1 MYVITGA
8 AEERDCLPMRE
19 DYATPGKMTFFD
31 RTMVRFR
38 DRSTASKVW
47 FFVLILLYIG
57 LAIYIPHVGSS
68 QKVFTGFGK
77 KMPFSSC
84 TGVISSLMSVTLIF
98 MLVFYGKIGYWTALT
113 LSICQFPQQIVGI
126 IRAPVLTGLPGI
138 FSNLLIILTI
148 TVIYRN
154 QRRTVIAQQKLQEQ
168 AVTDTLTGLPNR
180 FACNVFLSRLVE
192 KREPFA
198 LVSIDLN
205 NFKGI
210 NDMLGHFAGDQVLQA
225 VAERWKEAVAA
236 GGTGIHSTIGRIGG
250 DEFELFIQGC
260 SSEDEIL
267 TTIGRFRAAL
277 EEPLT
282 VSEIDYRLQASFG
295 YVTFPMDAAT
305 PDSLVTYADIAMNK
319 AKSSGGARTIVR
331 FTRDLLSYEHEL
343 EIEQEIRSALE
354 EDRVFYH
361 LQPQFNIDHQLRGF
375 EALARIRGKDGKLIS
390 PGDFIPVAEK
400 TGLVSK
406 IDSTV
411 FRKAAAFFGDVV
423 RKSGSDI
430 TLSVN
435 ISVQHM
441 MKNNFI
447 AEVKSILEES
457 RMPAEQIE
465 IEITESIMIDSAEN
479 ALRCL
484 DEMKRLGLR
493 IAIDDF
499 GTGYSS
505 LSYLNKMSADLLKV
519 DKAFID
525 QMNATDSSRQYVAA
539 IISIGHIMNLKVIA
553 EGVEEGDQMET
564 LRKIGCDFIQGF
576 IWGRPMPPEEA
587 EKLVA

>member
-1 MYVITGA
+1 
-8 AEERDCLPMRE
+8 MRE
-19 DYATPGKMTFFD
+19 HYATPGKMTFFD

-38 DRSTASKVW
+38 DRRTSSKVW
-47 FFVLILLYIG
+47 FVILVLLYIG
-57 LAIYIPHVGSS
+57 FCIYIPQVGAS
-68 QKVFTGFGK
+68 QKVFTAFGK
-77 KMPFSSC
+77 RMPFSSC
-84 TGVISSLMSVTLIF
+84 TGVISSLMSITLIF
-98 MLVFYGKIGYWTALT
+98 MLVFYGKVGYWTALT

-154 QRRTVIAQQKLQEQ
+154 QRRTIIAQQKLQEQ

-180 FACNVFLSRLVE
+180 FACNVYLSRLVE

-210 NDMLGHFAGDQVLQA
+210 NDMLGHIAGDQVLQA

-267 TTIGRFRAAL
+267 QTIGRFRAAL

-282 VSEIDYRLQASFG
+282 VSEIDYHLQASFG
-295 YVTFPMDAAT
+295 YVTFPMDATT

-319 AKSSGGARTIVR
+319 AKSSGGARTVVR

-375 EALARIRGKDGKLIS
+375 EALARIRGKDGKPIS

-457 RMPAEQIE
+457 RVPAEQIE

>member
-1 MYVITGA
+1 
-8 AEERDCLPMRE
+8 
-19 DYATPGKMTFFD
+19 
-31 RTMVRFR
+31 MVRFR
-38 DRSTASKVW
+38 DRKTSSKVW
-47 FFVLILLYIG
+47 FVILGLLYIG
-57 LAIYIPHVGSS
+57 LAIYIPRVGAS

-77 KMPFSSC
+77 TMPFSSC

-113 LSICQFPQQIVGI
+113 LSICQFPQQIIGI
-126 IRAPVLTGLPGI
+126 VRAPVLTGLPGI

-154 QRRTVIAQQKLQEQ
+154 QRRTVIAQQKLQDQ
-168 AVTDTLTGLPNR
+168 AVTDSLTGLPNR
-180 FACNVFLSRLVE
+180 FACSVYLSRLVE
-192 KREPFA
+192 KREPFV

-210 NDMLGHFAGDQVLQA
+210 NDMLGHRAGDQVLQA
-225 VAERWKEAVAA
+225 VAERWKDAAAA
-236 GGTGIHSTIGRIGG
+236 GGTGNPNAIGRIGG

-267 TTIGRFRAAL
+267 ETIGRFRAAL

-282 VSEIDYRLQASFG
+282 VSEIDYHLQASFG
-295 YVTFPMDAAT
+295 YVTFPMDATT

-375 EALARIRGKDGKLIS
+375 EALARIRGKDGKLIN

-400 TGLVSK
+400 TGLVSN
-406 IDSTV
+406 IDSIV

-423 RKSGSDI
+423 CKSGSDI

-447 AEVKSILEES
+447 SEVKSILAEC
-457 RMPAEQIE
+457 RVPAEQIE

-479 ALRCL
+479 AFRCL
-484 DEMKRLGLR
+484 DEMKQLGLR

-553 EGVEEGDQMET
+553 EGVEESDQMET

>member
-1 MYVITGA
+1 
-8 AEERDCLPMRE
+8 MRE
-19 DYATPGKMTFFD
+19 QSANPGKMSFFD

-47 FFVLILLYIG
+47 FVILILLYIG
-57 LAIYIPHVGSS
+57 LAIYIPQVGAS
-68 QKVFTGFGK
+68 QKVFSAFGK
-77 KMPFSSC
+77 MMPFSSC
-84 TGVISSLMSVTLIF
+84 TGVISSLMSITLIF
-98 MLVFYGKIGYWTALT
+98 MLVFYGKLGYWIALT

-126 IRAPVLTGLPGI
+126 VRAPVLTGLPGI

-154 QRRTVIAQQKLQEQ
+154 QRQTAIAQRQLQDQ
-168 AVTDTLTGLPNR
+168 AVTDSLTGLPNR
-180 FACNVFLSRLVE
+180 FACGIYLDHLLE
-192 KREPFA
+192 KREPFV
-198 LVSIDLN
+198 LVSIDLK

-210 NDMLGHFAGDQVLQA
+210 NDMMGHDTGDQVLRA
-225 VAERWKEAVAA
+225 VAERWKAAVETAP
-236 GGTGIHSTIGRIGG
+236 GTENLIGRTSG
-250 DEFELFIQGC
+250 DEFVLFIRKFNAD
-260 SSEDEIL
+260 DEIRQ
-267 TTIGRFRAAL
+267 TISHFRTEL
-277 EEPLT
+277 EKPLT
-282 VSEIDYRLQASFG
+282 IDEIDFHLQAAFG
-295 YVTFPMDAAT
+295 YAKYPMDAAT
-305 PDSLVTYADIAMNK
+305 HDALITYADIAMNK
-319 AKSSGGARTIVR
+319 AKNSGGSRTVVA

-343 EIEQEIRSALE
+343 EIEQQLRAALD

-361 LQPQFNIDHQLRGF
+361 LQPQYNINHQLRGF
-375 EALARIRGKDGKLIS
+375 EALARIKDKDGKMIS
-390 PGDFIPVAEK
+390 PGEFIPVAEK

-406 IDSTV
+406 IDSAV
-411 FRKAAAFFGDVV
+411 FRKAASFFGDVV

-447 AEVKSILEES
+447 SEVKSILQECNV
-457 RMPAEQIE
+457 PPHQIE

-479 ALRCL
+479 AFRCL
-484 DEMKRLGLR
+484 DELKQLGLR

-539 IISIGHIMNLKVIA
+539 IISIGHIMNLEVIA

-564 LRKIGCDFIQGF
+564 LRDIGCDFIQGF

>member
-1 MYVITGA
+1 
-8 AEERDCLPMRE
+8 MRE
-19 DYATPGKMTFFD
+19 SNANSGKLNFLS
-31 RTMVRFR
+31 RTMVPFR
-38 DRSTASKVW
+38 DRKTSSKIA
-47 FFVLILLYIG
+47 FAVLLLLYIG
-57 LAIYIPHVGSS
+57 GSIYMPYVGSS
-68 QKVFTGFGK
+68 QKVFPAFGK
-77 KMPFSSC
+77 MMPFSSC
-84 TGVISSLMSVTLIF
+84 TGVLSSLLSISLIF
-98 MLVFYGKIGYWTALT
+98 LVVFYGKLGYWVALA
-113 LSICQFPQQIVGI
+113 LSILQFPQQIINI
-126 IRAPVLTGLPGI
+126 IKAPVLSGLPGV
-138 FSNLLIILTI
+138 FSNILIIITI

-154 QRRTVIAQQKLQEQ
+154 QRRTNAAQLKLRDQ

-180 FACNVFLSRLVE
+180 FACGVYLDQLLD

-198 LVSIDLN
+198 IVFIDLK

-210 NDMLGHFAGDQVLQA
+210 NDMMGHEAGDKVLRA
-225 VAERWKEAVAA
+225 VAERWKAAVETAP
-236 GGTGIHSTIGRIGG
+236 GTENLIGRTSG
-250 DEFELFIQGC
+250 DEFVLFIRGYD
-260 SSEDEIL
+260 SEEEVKQTISHFRTELEKPLTIDEID
-267 TTIGRFRAAL
+267 FH
-277 EEPLT
+277 
-282 VSEIDYRLQASFG
+282 LQAAFG
-295 YVTFPMDAAT
+295 YAKYPMDAAT
-305 PDSLVTYADIAMNK
+305 HDALATYAEIAMNK
-319 AKSSGGARTIVR
+319 AKSSGGSRTVVA

-343 EIEQEIRSALE
+343 EIEQQLRAALD

-361 LQPQFNIDHQLRGF
+361 LQPQYNINHQLRGF
-375 EALARIRGKDGKLIS
+375 EALARIKDKDGKMIS
-390 PGDFIPVAEK
+390 PDEFIPVAEK

-406 IDSTV
+406 IDSAV
-411 FRKAAAFFGDVV
+411 FRKAASFFGDVV

-430 TLSVN
+430 ILSVN

-447 AEVKSILEES
+447 SEVKSILEECNVPP
-457 RMPAEQIE
+457 RQIE

-479 ALRCL
+479 AFRCL
-484 DEMKRLGLR
+484 DELKQLGLR

-525 QMNATDSSRQYVAA
+525 QMNTTDSSRQYVAA
-539 IISIGHIMNLKVIA
+539 IISIGHIMNLEVIA

-564 LRKIGCDFIQGF
+564 LRDIGCDFIQGF

>member
-1 MYVITGA
+1 
-8 AEERDCLPMRE
+8 
-19 DYATPGKMTFFD
+19 MTFFD

-47 FFVLILLYIG
+47 FFILILLYIG
-57 LAIYIPHVGSS
+57 LAIYIPRVGAS

-77 KMPFSSC
+77 TMPFSSC

-126 IRAPVLTGLPGI
+126 VRAPVLTGLPGI

-154 QRRTVIAQQKLQEQ
+154 QRRTVIAQQKLQDQ
-168 AVTDTLTGLPNR
+168 AVTDSLTGLPNR
-180 FACNVFLSRLVE
+180 FACSVYLSRLVE
-192 KREPFA
+192 KREPFV

-210 NDMLGHFAGDQVLQA
+210 NDMLGHRAGDQVLQA
-225 VAERWKEAVAA
+225 VAERWKDAAAA
-236 GGTGIHSTIGRIGG
+236 GGTGNPNAIGRIGG

-260 SSEDEIL
+260 SAEDEIL
-267 TTIGRFRAAL
+267 ETIGRFRAAL

-282 VSEIDYRLQASFG
+282 VSEIDYHLQASFG
-295 YVTFPMDAAT
+295 YVTFPMDATT

-375 EALARIRGKDGKLIS
+375 EALARIRGKDGKLIN

-400 TGLVSK
+400 TGLVSN
-406 IDSTV
+406 IDSIV

-423 RKSGSDI
+423 CKSGSDI

-447 AEVKSILEES
+447 SEVKSILAEC
-457 RMPAEQIE
+457 RVPAEQIE

-479 ALRCL
+479 AFRCL
-484 DEMKRLGLR
+484 DEMKQLGLR

-553 EGVEEGDQMET
+553 EGVEESDQMET

>member
-1 MYVITGA
+1 M
-8 AEERDCLPMRE
+8 
-19 DYATPGKMTFFD
+19 
-31 RTMVRFR
+31 
-38 DRSTASKVW
+38 
-47 FFVLILLYIG
+47 
-57 LAIYIPHVGSS
+57 
-68 QKVFTGFGK
+68 Q
-77 KMPFSSC
+77 
-84 TGVISSLMSVTLIF
+84 
-98 MLVFYGKIGYWTALT
+98 
-113 LSICQFPQQIVGI
+113 
-126 IRAPVLTGLPGI
+126 
-138 FSNLLIILTI
+138 
-148 TVIYRN
+148 
-154 QRRTVIAQQKLQEQ
+154 
-168 AVTDTLTGLPNR
+168 
-180 FACNVFLSRLVE
+180 
-192 KREPFA
+192 
-198 LVSIDLN
+198 
-205 NFKGI
+205 
-210 NDMLGHFAGDQVLQA
+210 
-225 VAERWKEAVAA
+225 
-236 GGTGIHSTIGRIGG
+236 
-250 DEFELFIQGC
+250 
-260 SSEDEIL
+260 
-267 TTIGRFRAAL
+267 TIGRFRAAL

-576 IWGRPMPPEEA
+576 IWGRPMPPEDA

>member
-1 MYVITGA
+1 
-8 AEERDCLPMRE
+8 MRE
-19 DYATPGKMTFFD
+19 HFAPPGKMTFFD
-31 RTMVRFR
+31 RSMVRFR
-38 DRSTASKVW
+38 DRKTSSKVW
-47 FFVLILLYIG
+47 FVILGLLYIG
-57 LAIYIPHVGSS
+57 LAIYIPRVGAS

-77 KMPFSSC
+77 TMPFSSC

-126 IRAPVLTGLPGI
+126 VRAPVLTGLPGI

-154 QRRTVIAQQKLQEQ
+154 QRRTVIAQQKLQDQ
-168 AVTDTLTGLPNR
+168 AVTDSLTGLPNR
-180 FACNVFLSRLVE
+180 FACSVYLSRLVE
-192 KREPFA
+192 KREPFV

-210 NDMLGHFAGDQVLQA
+210 NDMLGHRAGDQVLQA
-225 VAERWKEAVAA
+225 VAERWKDAAAA
-236 GGTGIHSTIGRIGG
+236 GGTGNPNAIGRIGG

-267 TTIGRFRAAL
+267 ETIGRFRAAL

-282 VSEIDYRLQASFG
+282 VSEIDYHLRASFG
-295 YVTFPMDAAT
+295 YVTFPMDATT

-400 TGLVSK
+400 TGLVSN
-406 IDSTV
+406 IDSIV

-423 RKSGSDI
+423 CKSGSDI

-447 AEVKSILEES
+447 SEVKSILAEC
-457 RMPAEQIE
+457 RVPAEQIE

-484 DEMKRLGLR
+484 DEMKQLGLR

-553 EGVEEGDQMET
+553 EGVEESDQMET

>member
-19 DYATPGKMTFFD
+19 HYAPPGKMTFFD

-47 FFVLILLYIG
+47 FFILILLYIG
-57 LAIYIPHVGSS
+57 LAIYIPRVGAS

-77 KMPFSSC
+77 TMPFSSC

-113 LSICQFPQQIVGI
+113 LSICQFPQQIIGI

-154 QRRTVIAQQKLQEQ
+154 QRRTVIAQQKLQDQ
-168 AVTDTLTGLPNR
+168 AVTDSLTGLPNR
-180 FACNVFLSRLVE
+180 FACSVYLSRLVE
-192 KREPFA
+192 KREPFV

-210 NDMLGHFAGDQVLQA
+210 NDMLGHRAGDQVLQA
-225 VAERWKEAVAA
+225 VAERWKDAAAA
-236 GGTGIHSTIGRIGG
+236 GGTGNQNAIGRIGG

-267 TTIGRFRAAL
+267 ETIGRFRAAL

-282 VSEIDYRLQASFG
+282 VSEIDYHLQASFG
-295 YVTFPMDAAT
+295 YVTFPMDATT

-319 AKSSGGARTIVR
+319 AKSSDGARTIVR

-375 EALARIRGKDGKLIS
+375 EALARIRGKDGKLIN

-400 TGLVSK
+400 TGLVSN
-406 IDSTV
+406 IDSIV

-423 RKSGSDI
+423 CKSGSDI

-447 AEVKSILEES
+447 SEVKSILAEC
-457 RMPAEQIE
+457 RVPAEQIE

-484 DEMKRLGLR
+484 DEMKQLGLR

-553 EGVEEGDQMET
+553 EGVEESDQMET